1 MLVLAFDTTS
11 EVGGAALYRGD
22 ECLASVPSQGPT
34 NRYSVALFQMVEQL
48 VREVSARH
56 SVALKSQADI
66 ELYAVANGPGSFT
79 GIRVGLA
86 AAQAWARAFG
96 RPARGVS
103 VLAALVETAQ
113 SESRY
118 AVPILNAYRGE
129 FYVGGFRRAGGSAFA
144 AAGEGL
150 VLNPEALKD
159 FLAQRLDDE
168 GDVTCIVRA
177 HDQAAQS
184 LRAGLPPRLRWQSV
198 AGTLLDA
205 IARLGLRALSEA
217 NLQSPAELDAYY
229 IRRLDAELN
238 WKA

>member
-11 EVGGAALYRGD
+11 EAGGAALYRDD
-22 ECLASVPSQGPT
+22 ECLANVSSQGPT

-48 VREVSARH
+48 VCDVSARH
-56 SVALKSQADI
+56 GAALKSQADI

-86 AAQAWARAFG
+86 AALAWARAFG

-103 VLAALVETAQ
+103 VLEALVETAQ
-113 SESRY
+113 PESRY

-129 FYVGGFRRAGGSAFA
+129 FYLGGFRRAGGSAFVS
-144 AAGEGL
+144 AGEGL

-177 HDQAAQS
+177 HDQSALG
-184 LRAGLPPRLRWQSV
+184 LRASLPERLRWQTIT
-198 AGTLLDA
+198 GTLLDA

-217 NLQSPAELDAYY
+217 PLQSPAELDAYY

>member
-11 EVGGAALYRGD
+11 EAGGAALYRDD
-22 ECLASVPSQGPT
+22 ECLANVSSQGPT

-48 VREVSARH
+48 VRDVSARH
-56 SVALKSQADI
+56 GAALQSQADI

-103 VLAALVETAQ
+103 VLEALVETAQ
-113 SESRY
+113 PESPY

-129 FYVGGFRRAGGSAFA
+129 FYLGDFRRTGGSAFA
-144 AAGEGL
+144 SAGEGL

-159 FLAQRLDDE
+159 FLAQRLDDD

-177 HDQAAQS
+177 HDQAALS
-184 LRAGLPPRLRWQSV
+184 LRASLPEQLRWQSV
-198 AGTLLDA
+198 TGTLLDA

-217 NLQSPAELDAYY
+217 HPQSPAELDAYY

>member
-11 EVGGAALYRGD
+11 EVGGAALYRDD
-22 ECLASVPSQGPT
+22 ECLANVSSQGPT

-48 VREVSARH
+48 VRDVSARH
-56 SVALKSQADI
+56 GAALKSQADI

-103 VLAALVETAQ
+103 VLEALVETAQ
-113 SESRY
+113 PESRHS
-118 AVPILNAYRGE
+118 VPILNAYRGE
-129 FYVGGFRRAGGSAFA
+129 FYLGDFRRTGGAAFVS
-144 AAGEGL
+144 AGEGL
-150 VLNPEALKD
+150 VLNPEALKN

-177 HDQAAQS
+177 HDQAALG
-184 LRAGLPPRLRWQSV
+184 LRASLPERLRWQSV
-198 AGTLLDA
+198 TGTLLDA

-217 NLQSPAELDAYY
+217 APQSPADLDAYY

>member
-11 EVGGAALYRGD
+11 EVGGAALYRDD
-22 ECLASVPSQGPT
+22 ECLANVSSQAPT

-48 VREVSARH
+48 VRDVSARH
-56 SVALKSQADI
+56 GAALKSQADI

-103 VLAALVETAQ
+103 VLEALVETAQ
-113 SESRY
+113 PESRH

-129 FYVGGFRRAGGSAFA
+129 FYLGDFRRTGGAAFVS
-144 AAGEGL
+144 AGEGL
-150 VLNPEALKD
+150 VLNPEALKN

-177 HDQAAQS
+177 HDQAALG
-184 LRAGLPPRLRWQSV
+184 LRASLPERLRWQSV
-198 AGTLLDA
+198 TGTLLDA

-217 NLQSPAELDAYY
+217 PPQSPADLDAYY

>member
-11 EVGGAALYRGD
+11 EVGGAALYRDD
-22 ECLASVPSQGPT
+22 ECLANVSSQGPT

-48 VREVSARH
+48 VRDVSARH
-56 SVALKSQADI
+56 GAALKSQADI

-103 VLAALVETAQ
+103 VLEALVETAQ
-113 SESRY
+113 PESRH

-129 FYVGGFRRAGGSAFA
+129 FYLGDFRRTGGAAFVS
-144 AAGEGL
+144 AGEGL
-150 VLNPEALKD
+150 VLNPEALKN

-177 HDQAAQS
+177 HDQAALG
-184 LRAGLPPRLRWQSV
+184 LRASLPERLRWQSV
-198 AGTLLDA
+198 TGTLLDA

-217 NLQSPAELDAYY
+217 APQSPADLDAYY

>member
-11 EVGGAALYRGD
+11 EAGGAALYRDG
-22 ECLASVPSQGPT
+22 ECLARIASQGPT

-48 VREVSARH
+48 VRDVSARH
-56 SVALKSQADI
+56 AAALKSQADI

-103 VLAALVETAQ
+103 VLEALVETTQ
-113 SESRY
+113 PENRY

-129 FYVGGFRRAGGSAFA
+129 FYLSGFRRAGGSAFVS
-144 AAGEGL
+144 AGEGL

-184 LRAGLPPRLRWQSV
+184 LRASLPERLRWQTV
-198 AGTLLDA
+198 PGTVLDA
-205 IARLGLRALSEA
+205 IARLGLRAASEG
-217 NLQSPAELDAYY
+217 NLPSPAELDAYY

-238 WKA
+238 WKP

>member
-1 MLVLAFDTTS
+1 
-11 EVGGAALYRGD
+11 VGGAALYRD
-22 ECLASVPSQGPT
+22 HECLASVPSQGPT

-48 VREVSARH
+48 VSDVSPRPDA
-56 SVALKSQADI
+56 ALKSQADI
-66 ELYAVANGPGSFT
+66 QLYAVANGPGSFT

-103 VLAALVETAQ
+103 VLDALVETAQ
-113 SESRY
+113 PESRY

-129 FYVGGFRRAGGSAFA
+129 FYLGGFRRSVGSAFVSV
-144 AAGEGL
+144 GEGL
-150 VLNPEALKD
+150 VLNPEALKE

-177 HDQAAQS
+177 HDQAAES
-184 LRAGLPPRLRWQSV
+184 LRAALPERLRWQSV
-198 AGTLLDA
+198 TGALLDA

-217 NLQSPAELDAYY
+217 PLQSPADLDAYY